1 MHIQRKCDNL
11 PFFSVFLE
19 TSIIPNDLFLLV
31 RSCYQS
37 SLYLLLT
44 HGLRSIAFPCISTGA
59 YRYPSVE
66 AADIALSTV
75 RDWLLDKS
83 NLDSVDRVVFV
94 TRTARDEEVYSL
106 LLLVYFPL
114 L

>member
-1 MHIQRKCDNL
+1 MFNI
-11 PFFSVFLE
+11 
-19 TSIIPNDLFLLV
+19 NDQFLLV

-37 SLYLLLT
+37 SLSLT
-44 HGLRSIAFPCISTGA
+44 LSHGLRSIAFPCISTGA

-75 RDWLLDKS
+75 RDWLLH

-94 TRTARDEEVYSL
+94 TRRARDEEVYSL